1 MKLTIRGCTSVQRPI
16 LRNCTLWLA
25 KKFFRSDLSNNLTLQ
40 ITIKRQLD
48 CPEECGECEWV
59 EENVRPRKFRIAI
72 KRGQSFREV
81 LLTLVHEMVH
91 LRQFVRNELFDYAA
105 TADLTRWH
113 TKVVDTSR
121 LAYRKLPWE
130 QEAYG
135 EQRTLLYEWAQDTD
149 QMKYIKVRKKPAK

>member
-1 MKLTIRGCTSVQRPI
+1 M
-16 LRNCTLWLA
+16 
-25 KKFFRSDLSNNLTLQ
+25 
-40 ITIKRQLD
+40 
-48 CPEECGECEWV
+48 
-59 EENVRPRKFRIAI
+59 
-72 KRGQSFREV
+72 
-81 LLTLVHEMVH
+81 TLVHEMVH

-135 EQRTLLYEWAQDTD
+135 EQQTLLYEWAQDTD